1 MTVKDMDQPLL
12 ISMPKD
18 KDRRRGDMKAVKI
31 IPEFAQMTGFTEAQR
46 NNYKMMNVSF
56 PFPKI
61 CSVYSRVLEF
71 QALSEWTKME
81 PQKRIETLQRF
92 GERLTNSREVKQT
105 WQKWGM
111 ELESQP
117 KSLTGRLLPP
127 EPVYLKNSQK
137 PFSYPSN
144 SADWTNG
151 KSICILLSA

>member
-1 MTVKDMDQPLL
+1 
-12 ISMPKD
+12 
-18 KDRRRGDMKAVKI
+18 
-31 IPEFAQMTGFTEAQR
+31 
-46 NNYKMMNVSF
+46 
-56 PFPKI
+56 
-61 CSVYSRVLEF
+61 
-71 QALSEWTKME
+71 ME

-127 EPVYLKNSQK
+127 EPVYLKNPQK

-144 SADWTNG
+144 NADWTNG
-151 KSICILLSA
+151 KSILNITECVKTGKGCQRVALKRPHREAGKARAHH